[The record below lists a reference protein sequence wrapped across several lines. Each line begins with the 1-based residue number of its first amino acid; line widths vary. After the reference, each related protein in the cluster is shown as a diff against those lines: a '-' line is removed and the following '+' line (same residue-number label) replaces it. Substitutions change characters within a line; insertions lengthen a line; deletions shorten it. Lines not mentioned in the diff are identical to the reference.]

1 LPPYSQTDLTP
12 SERERL
18 ISRYEGWKKIRDAAV
33 KNSNGTAPPIVLDNS
48 YPPLP
53 PPIDDADIADLSMEL
68 NNVHLEENMHG
79 VDDIV
84 PEADPEVD
92 TNVSCWSTSTFVLAN
107 PVSSIDSLTSIQ
119 SRRQTDR

>member
-1 LPPYSQTDLTP
+1 M
-12 SERERL
+12 
-18 ISRYEGWKKIRDAAV
+18 

-68 NNVHLEENMHG
+68 NNVHLDENLHG

-84 PEADPEVD
+84 PEADPEID
-92 TNVSCWSTSTFVLAN
+92 THVSCRSSSTFVLTNLSPLVQHRFANIN
-107 PVSSIDSLTSIQ
+107 PVAAADGPLGQ
-119 SRRQTDR
+119 GPHVRRKSVLPGLWFTRFAGQC